1 MTTLGRLRQELADA
15 QQEIGNLED
24 KLNLKEMRDQE
35 IEKLKKKAMEF
46 EDFMRANTRTGSA
59 ASSMTNVSSAK
70 ADVSTE
76 TSDLGED
83 SSERTRQAETRV
95 RDEMAKIYAFEMK
108 NLEKSHRELV
118 DRLQRQ
124 IIAITEDLED
134 KCRELG
140 VRNEQL
146 QLLKFTIVAEREEVE
161 KKMQQKDDDFKV
173 AIEKYRVEHENNQQ
187 TIEELTTALTEN
199 KELIDEERLSIDN
212 LKRQI
217 KEERASLAKREQE
230 LTKKFKKLENDSKKL
245 VKELNEKYLSAKK
258 TAANYKQYA
267 DDKENHFRREYER
280 TKAAFKEAF
289 EKARHDY
296 DEAVV
301 AKDKSC
307 QEQLKK
313 LETEFEY
320 KVELLKGMLK
330 KS

>member
-1 MTTLGRLRQELADA
+1 MKRELADA
-15 QQEIGNLED
+15 QLEIENLAE
-24 KLNLKEMRDQE
+24 KLSLKELRDHE
-35 IEKLKKKAMEF
+35 IEKLKKKAVEF
-46 EDFMRANTRTGSA
+46 EEYMRNNTRAGSA
-59 ASSMTNVSSAK
+59 ASSMTNVSSTK

-76 TSDLGED
+76 TSDLAED
-83 SSERTRQAETRV
+83 LSERTRQAETRV

-108 NLEKSHRELV
+108 NLEKSHREQV

-124 IIAITEDLED
+124 ITSITEDLEE
-134 KCRELG
+134 KCRELD
-140 VRNEQL
+140 VRNQQL
-146 QLLKFTIVAEREEVE
+146 QLLKFTIVAEREDVE
-161 KKMQQKDDDFKV
+161 RKMQQKDDDFKV
-173 AIEKYRVEHENNQQ
+173 AIEKYRVEHESNQQ

-199 KELIDEERLSIDN
+199 KELIDEERLSIEN

-217 KEERASLAKREQE
+217 KEERASLANREQA
-230 LTKKFKKLENDSKKL
+230 LTKNFKKLEHDSKKL

-267 DDKENHFRREYER
+267 EDKENHFRREHER
-280 TKAAFKEAF
+280 TKAACIEAV

-296 DEAVV
+296 NEAVL

-313 LETEFEY
+313 LETEFEF
-320 KVELLKGMLK
+320 KVEVLKGMLK